1 MHKILTILLGKF
13 RIMQRKLFIMNRNIT
28 PLQKSI
34 NTKKSVNCLCFDF
47 CVLRVVR

>member
-13 RIMQRKLFIMNRNIT
+13 HIMQRKLFIMNRNIT

-34 NTKKSVNCLCFDF
+34 NTKKKRKLLMF
-47 CVLRVVR
+47 